1 MNSNDKIA
9 RMITPTSFEDLEK
22 YAKGNVVELPPFA
35 DDQPFYARLKRPS
48 MINMMRTGKI
58 PNELL
63 NGANNL
69 FIKDTAIQE
78 SIADAQQMN
87 VYYEV
92 IDQIVAE
99 ALVEP
104 TIQQIHNAG
113 LELTDEQLIYIFQ
126 YTQRGVKALNSFR
139 TE

>member
-9 RMITPTSFEDLEK
+9 RMITPTSFEDLER

-78 SIADAQQMN
+78 SIADARQMN

>member
-1 MNSNDKIA
+1 MNSNDKIV
-9 RMITPTSFEDLEK
+9 RMMTPTSFEDLER

-35 DDQPFYARLKRPS
+35 DDQPFFARIKRPS

-58 PNELL
+58 PNDLL

>member
-1 MNSNDKIA
+1 MNSNDKIV
-9 RMITPTSFEDLEK
+9 RMMAPTSFEDLER